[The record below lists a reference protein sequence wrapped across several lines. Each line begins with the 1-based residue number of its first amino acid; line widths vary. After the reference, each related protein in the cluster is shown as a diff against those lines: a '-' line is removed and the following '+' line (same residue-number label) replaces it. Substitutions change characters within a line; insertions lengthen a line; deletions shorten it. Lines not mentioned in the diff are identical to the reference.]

1 MEEAYRQA
9 RKRGEQGR
17 RRAISQSE
25 HPYLTDLD
33 SLVAQLPLGQRENVG
48 LRDIPLEMVVG
59 TVTKGR
65 QSAFSCNFMPL
76 LQFSTEFARKW
87 SNLYDIQVTEGYR
100 DPVIVT
106 EFTHRFYVQEGNK
119 RVSVLK
125 FLDAPTVSAKVT
137 RLYPGTWDSVESRLY
152 GEFCA
157 FWRVCPLYEIEFSRE
172 GSYETLAKM
181 LGQDLI
187 EKWPQKKVDYLRH
200 TFLLFK
206 RAYLRAGGD
215 HLDITPA
222 DAMLVYLNVYNQD
235 RLLDTP
241 TDIVVNRLCKIWREL
256 VIAGK
261 NDEDKVDLV
270 EAPSVDEEETHA
282 KSTSG
287 VLNFFMGKT
296 VYSAANPLR
305 IAFIHEFPC
314 ATSSWDSLH
323 DQGRQYLDEHFG
335 GIVRTEAFE
344 DCHDPDV
351 FYAAV
356 ETAVKHGANVIF
368 STSHRLM
375 EYTLRAAVEY
385 PRVRFLNCSIGFP
398 TKASVRTLARC
409 TRPSFSWAPCRQHG
423 GQPPHRLP
431 RVGLRLGRTQR
442 DQRLCDWSLATRP
455 PCANYPDLGR
465 CARRWPCRGHV
476 PRRRK
481 RHVRRRHVKAAR
493 RPHGLRTP
501 PLGRWQG
508 CRHCH
513 AGMELGPLL
522 RAYRAKP
529 AAWHLDETS
538 DDSQVRA
545 VNYWYGMSSGVIDIR
560 YAPGLPYQTRKLVQL
575 LRNGI
580 VEGSINPF
588 GGELHSQDGVVQI
601 EGFPPLPSTQIVE
614 MDWLADNVV
623 GTIPQPDDEPKVR
636 AL

>member
-76 LQFSTEFARKW
+76 LPFSTEFARKW

-100 DPVIVT
+100 DPIIVT
-106 EFTHRFYVQEGNK
+106 EFMHRFYVQEGNK

-137 RLYPGTWDSVESRLY
+137 RLYPGKWDSVESRLY

-181 LGQDLI
+181 LGQNLI

-270 EAPSVDEEETHA
+270 EAPSVDEEESPA

-296 VYSAANPLR
+296 VYSATNPLR

-356 ETAVKHGANVIF
+356 ETAVKHGQ
-368 STSHRLM
+368 TSSSR
-375 EYTLRAAVEY
+375 
-385 PRVRFLNCSIGFP
+385 PR
-398 TKASVRTLARC
+398 TA
-409 TRPSFSWAPCRQHG
+409 
-423 GQPPHRLP
+423 
-431 RVGLRLGRTQR
+431 
-442 DQRLCDWSLATRP
+442 
-455 PCANYPDLGR
+455 
-465 CARRWPCRGHV
+465 
-476 PRRRK
+476 
-481 RHVRRRHVKAAR
+481 
-493 RPHGLRTP
+493 
-501 PLGRWQG
+501 
-508 CRHCH
+508 
-513 AGMELGPLL
+513 
-522 RAYRAKP
+522 
-529 AAWHLDETS
+529 
-538 DDSQVRA
+538 
-545 VNYWYGMSSGVIDIR
+545 
-560 YAPGLPYQTRKLVQL
+560 
-575 LRNGI
+575 
-580 VEGSINPF
+580 
-588 GGELHSQDGVVQI
+588 
-601 EGFPPLPSTQIVE
+601 
-614 MDWLADNVV
+614 
-623 GTIPQPDDEPKVR
+623 
-636 AL
+636 

>member
-25 HPYLTDLD
+25 YPYLTDLD

-76 LQFSTEFARKW
+76 LPFGTEFARKW

-100 DPVIVT
+100 DPIIVT
-106 EFTHRFYVQEGNK
+106 EFMHRFYVQEGNK

-137 RLYPGTWDSVESRLY
+137 RLYPGKWDSVESRLY

-181 LGQDLI
+181 LGQNLI

-261 NDEDKVDLV
+261 MTRTRSILSKHR
-270 EAPSVDEEETHA
+270 ASTRKKRPPSPPLA
-282 KSTSG
+282 CSTS
-287 VLNFFMGKT
+287 LWARPST
-296 VYSAANPLR
+296 RRPT
-305 IAFIHEFPC
+305 PC
-314 ATSSWDSLH
+314 ASPLSMSS
-323 DQGRQYLDEHFG
+323 
-335 GIVRTEAFE
+335 
-344 DCHDPDV
+344 P
-351 FYAAV
+351 
-356 ETAVKHGANVIF
+356 
-368 STSHRLM
+368 
-375 EYTLRAAVEY
+375 
-385 PRVRFLNCSIGFP
+385 
-398 TKASVRTLARC
+398 
-409 TRPSFSWAPCRQHG
+409 
-423 GQPPHRLP
+423 
-431 RVGLRLGRTQR
+431 
-442 DQRLCDWSLATRP
+442 
-455 PCANYPDLGR
+455 
-465 CARRWPCRGHV
+465 
-476 PRRRK
+476 
-481 RHVRRRHVKAAR
+481 VRRRAGTACTTKGVSISMSTLAVSCAPR
-493 RPHGLRTP
+493 RSRTVTIQMCSTP
-501 PLGRWQG
+501 PWKRLSN
-508 CRHCH
+508 
-513 AGMELGPLL
+513 MEQ
-522 RAYRAKP
+522 
-529 AAWHLDETS
+529 TS
-538 DDSQVRA
+538 
-545 VNYWYGMSSGVIDIR
+545 SSR
-560 YAPGLPYQTRKLVQL
+560 PRTA
-575 LRNGI
+575 
-580 VEGSINPF
+580 
-588 GGELHSQDGVVQI
+588 
-601 EGFPPLPSTQIVE
+601 
-614 MDWLADNVV
+614 
-623 GTIPQPDDEPKVR
+623 
-636 AL
+636 

>member
-76 LQFSTEFARKW
+76 LPFSTEFARKW

-106 EFTHRFYVQEGNK
+106 EFMHRFYVQEGNK

-181 LGQDLI
+181 LGQNLI

-261 NDEDKVDLV
+261 MTRTRSILSKHR
-270 EAPSVDEEETHA
+270 ASTRKKRPPSPPQA
-282 KSTSG
+282 CSTS
-287 VLNFFMGKT
+287 LWARPST
-296 VYSAANPLR
+296 RRPT
-305 IAFIHEFPC
+305 PC
-314 ATSSWDSLH
+314 ASPLSMSS
-323 DQGRQYLDEHFG
+323 
-335 GIVRTEAFE
+335 
-344 DCHDPDV
+344 P
-351 FYAAV
+351 
-356 ETAVKHGANVIF
+356 
-368 STSHRLM
+368 
-375 EYTLRAAVEY
+375 
-385 PRVRFLNCSIGFP
+385 
-398 TKASVRTLARC
+398 
-409 TRPSFSWAPCRQHG
+409 
-423 GQPPHRLP
+423 
-431 RVGLRLGRTQR
+431 
-442 DQRLCDWSLATRP
+442 
-455 PCANYPDLGR
+455 
-465 CARRWPCRGHV
+465 
-476 PRRRK
+476 
-481 RHVRRRHVKAAR
+481 VRRRAGTACTTKGVSISMSTLAVSCAPR
-493 RPHGLRTP
+493 RSRTVTIRMCSTP
-501 PLGRWQG
+501 PWKRLSN
-508 CRHCH
+508 
-513 AGMELGPLL
+513 MEQ
-522 RAYRAKP
+522 
-529 AAWHLDETS
+529 TS
-538 DDSQVRA
+538 
-545 VNYWYGMSSGVIDIR
+545 SSR
-560 YAPGLPYQTRKLVQL
+560 PRTA
-575 LRNGI
+575 
-580 VEGSINPF
+580 
-588 GGELHSQDGVVQI
+588 
-601 EGFPPLPSTQIVE
+601 
-614 MDWLADNVV
+614 
-623 GTIPQPDDEPKVR
+623 
-636 AL
+636 